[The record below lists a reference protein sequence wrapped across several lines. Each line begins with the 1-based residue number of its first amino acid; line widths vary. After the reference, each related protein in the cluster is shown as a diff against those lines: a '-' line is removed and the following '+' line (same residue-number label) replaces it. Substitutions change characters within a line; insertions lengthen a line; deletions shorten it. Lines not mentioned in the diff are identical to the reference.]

1 MNDETFN
8 GLLDYLERET
18 EAGCRAAVGRA
29 QREAHAILSDA
40 YGEARRRMR
49 EAVADE
55 RRRLHEELRRAAAE
69 VGTLERLQRQRR
81 QQALLERAMEELR
94 AELIRRWRAPQQRR
108 VWLHS
113 ILKQGLTHLPKGD
126 WRVEHGRVWGGE
138 EIALIQAA
146 VLRAGGV
153 QISYRLRASVDA
165 GLLVHAGG
173 VVLDGTIGGLL
184 AYDESIRARLLAYLD
199 EAEHA

>member
-1 MNDETFN
+1 MIDESFK

-18 EAGCRAAVGRA
+18 EAGCSAVAGRA
-29 QREAHAILSDA
+29 EREAHSILEEA
-40 YGEARRRMR
+40 YGESRRRVH

-81 QQALLERAMEELR
+81 QQALLDQAMRQLR
-94 AELIRRWRAPQQRR
+94 AELVRRWHAPQQRR

-146 VLRAGGV
+146 VLRLGGV
-153 QISYRLRASVDA
+153 QISYRLRTSIDA

-173 VVLDGTIGGLL
+173 VVLDGTIDGLL
-184 AYDESIRARLLAYLD
+184 AYDESIRARLLAHLD
-199 EAEHA
+199 EAERE

>member
-1 MNDETFN
+1 MIDESFK
-8 GLLDYLERET
+8 GLLEYLERET
-18 EAGCRAAVGRA
+18 EASCRATAGHA
-29 QREAHAILSDA
+29 EREARAILAEA

-81 QQALLERAMEELR
+81 QQALLDAAMQELH
-94 AELIRRWRAPQQRR
+94 AELIQRWQAPQQRR
-108 VWLHS
+108 IWLHS
-113 ILKQGLTHLPKGD
+113 ILKQALTHLPKGD

-146 VLRAGGV
+146 VLRPGGV
-153 QISYRLRASVDA
+153 QISYRLRASIDA

-173 VVLDGTIGGLL
+173 VVLDGTIDGLL
-184 AYDESIRARLLAYLD
+184 AYDESIRARLLAHLD
-199 EAEHA
+199 EAERS

>member
-1 MNDETFN
+1 VIDESFK

-18 EAGCRAAVGRA
+18 ETGCKAASRQA
-29 QREAHAILSDA
+29 DREAHVILREA

-69 VGTLERLQRQRR
+69 VGTLERLQRQHR
-81 QQALLERAMEELR
+81 QQALLDLAMQELR
-94 AELIRRWRAPQQRR
+94 TELINRWHAPNQRR

-113 ILKQGLTHLPKGD
+113 ILKQGLMHLPKGD
-126 WRVEHGRVWGGE
+126 WRVEHGRIWGGE

-146 VLRAGGV
+146 VLRLGGV
-153 QISYRLRASVDA
+153 QISYRLRASIDA

-173 VVLDGTIGGLL
+173 VVLDGTIDGLL
-184 AYDESIRARLLAYLD
+184 AYDESIRARLLAHLD

>member
-1 MNDETFN
+1 MIDESFK

-18 EAGCRAAVGRA
+18 EAGCSATAGRA
-29 QREAHAILSDA
+29 EREAHAVLGEA
-40 YGEARRRMR
+40 YSEARRRLH

-81 QQALLERAMEELR
+81 QQALLDQAIRGLR
-94 AELIRRWRAPQQRR
+94 AELIRRWHAPQQRQI
-108 VWLHS
+108 WLHS

-146 VLRAGGV
+146 VLRLGGV
-153 QISYRLRASVDA
+153 QISYRLRTSIEA

-173 VVLDGTIGGLL
+173 VVLDGTIDGLL
-184 AYDESIRARLLAYLD
+184 AYDESIRARLLAHLD
-199 EAEHA
+199 EAERA

>member
-18 EAGCRAAVGRA
+18 EAGCRAAAGRA

-173 VVLDGTIGGLL
+173 VVLDGTIDGLL

-199 EAEHA
+199 EAERA